1 MSRNQSIQPG
11 SMDGR
16 RENMTSARN
25 QIFTALLATIP
36 TFTYGIQIGW
46 LSPMGPLLKS
56 ANTPA
61 RVPVTDNAISW
72 MAAALP
78 LAAICGIPFFSY
90 ASDRFGRK
98 ICIIGV
104 SFLSSISWT
113 IKLTLVTP
121 AALTVARVI
130 AGLAAS
136 GCFVVVPVYVKE
148 ISEDSW
154 RGALASLTMT
164 VCKLGVI
171 FVYAV
176 GMSVS
181 YVGNQAIYLAVA
193 ASHVLLFCFMPE
205 SPNYMLKNGNEKKAA
220 KTIAWLRS
228 VHKSDKIVIDEL
240 AKLKT
245 DRCLYEA
252 MPRVTVMS
260 VVRDKATFSALRVTL
275 VLMGMQTLSGCFA
288 LMNYAADV
296 FKRAGTE
303 WSPNTLAL
311 FMGSLQLAG
320 SFFTTMSIEKFGRKL
335 PLACSSLLV
344 SICMTTLATYFL
356 IGGESVRWLP
366 VLAVC
371 VCILAYGAGLA
382 PVPMV
387 VMAEVFTFQM
397 RARMAGASMAFSFF
411 CSSMTVLFYTPVA
424 NEFGEYVVFYTFA
437 AVTLLGVFY
446 TVFCVPETKGKSLD
460 EIQRYWKKPEPV
472 FV

>member
-1 MSRNQSIQPG
+1 MEE
-11 SMDGR
+11 R
-16 RENMTSARN
+16 RENGGSARK

-56 ANTPA
+56 ADTPA
-61 RVPVTDNAISW
+61 AEPMTDSVISW

-90 ASDRFGRK
+90 ASDRYGRK
-98 ICIIGV
+98 ICIIAV
-104 SFLSSISWT
+104 SLLSCISWT
-113 IKLTLVTP
+113 IKLALITP
-121 AALTVARVI
+121 TALIIARAI
-130 AGLAAS
+130 AGLASS

-154 RGALASLTMT
+154 RALASLTMT

-171 FVYAV
+171 FVYAI
-176 GMSVS
+176 GLLVS
-181 YVGNQAIYLAVA
+181 YTGNQAIYLAVA
-193 ASHVLLFCFMPE
+193 ACHVIAFCFMPE
-205 SPNYMLKNGNEKKAA
+205 SPNYLLKIGKEKKAT
-220 KTIAWLRS
+220 KIIAWLRS
-228 VHKSDKIVIDEL
+228 VKRSDKIVIEEV

-245 DRCLYEA
+245 EQCLNEA

-260 VVRDKATFSALRVTL
+260 IVRDKPTFSALRVTL

-303 WSPNTLAL
+303 WSPNKLAL

-335 PLACSSLLV
+335 PLACSSLVV
-344 SICMTTLATYFL
+344 SICMATLATCFL
-356 IGGESVRWLP
+356 VGSDSVRWLP
-366 VLAVC
+366 VVAVC
-371 VCILAYGAGLA
+371 ICILAYGAGLA

-424 NEFGEYVVFYTFA
+424 NQFGPYVVFYTFA
-437 AVTLLGVFY
+437 TVTLLGVFY
-446 TVFCVPETKGKSLD
+446 TVLCVPETKGKNLD
-460 EIQRYWKKPEPV
+460 EIQNYWKKPKPV

>member
-1 MSRNQSIQPG
+1 
-11 SMDGR
+11 MDGR
-16 RENMTSARN
+16 RENARSARK

-56 ANTPA
+56 ADTPA
-61 RVPVTDNAISW
+61 LVPFTDNAISW

-104 SFLSSISWT
+104 SFLSCISWT
-113 IKLTLVTP
+113 IKLTLITP
-121 AALTVARVI
+121 TALTTARVI
-130 AGLAAS
+130 AGLASS

-148 ISEDSW
+148 ISQDSL

-181 YVGNQAIYLAVA
+181 YKANQAIYLAIA
-193 ASHVLLFCFMPE
+193 ACHVILFCFMPE
-205 SPNYMLKNGNEKKAA
+205 SPNYLLKIDNEAKAA
-220 KTIAWLRS
+220 KTICWLRS
-228 VHKSDKIVIDEL
+228 MSRTNKVVVEEL
-240 AKLKT
+240 SKLKT
-245 DRCLYEA
+245 EQCIYEA

-260 VVRDKATFSALRVTL
+260 VIRDKATFSALRVTL

-296 FKRAGTE
+296 FRRAGTE

-344 SICMTTLATYFL
+344 SICMATLATYFL
-356 IGGESVRWLP
+356 LGSESVRWLP
-366 VLAVC
+366 VTAVC

-424 NEFGEYVVFYTFA
+424 NQFGEYVVFYTFA
-437 AVTLLGVFY
+437 TVTLLGVFY

-460 EIQRYWKKPEPV
+460 EIQSYWKKPETV